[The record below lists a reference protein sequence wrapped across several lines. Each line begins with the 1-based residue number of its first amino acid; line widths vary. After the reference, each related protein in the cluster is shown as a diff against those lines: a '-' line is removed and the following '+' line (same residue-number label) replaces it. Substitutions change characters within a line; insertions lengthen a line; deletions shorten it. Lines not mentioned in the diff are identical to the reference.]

1 MSVRRTT
8 GRVAGNARRSALLL
22 VGLATVWGR
31 SRLPL
36 PRPRRELHRLNDDLR
51 QAREEQRLRVAQL
64 AEQREALL
72 KREREQV
79 VALEEVQRARDDFI
93 ALAGHELRT
102 PLTVIQGYAEYLLD
116 DSAITDEQRHQLAI
130 VVRRAGL
137 MSDLIDD
144 LFALAKLDSQV
155 EPVQFDPVRVD
166 ELVRRSVATQEAVA
180 GPSGIV
186 MDVSA
191 EPVNVLGEHLRL
203 SRMVDN
209 VLDNAVRYS
218 PSGGRVTVSVARD
231 GGDVVIRVADHG
243 IGIPASELPHVF
255 ERLFRGSNAVN
266 DRNPGTGL
274 GLSSARAIAE
284 GHGGTV
290 TAEPGSPSGTVLT
303 IRLPA
308 HANEAD

>member
-22 VGLATVWGR
+22 VGFATVWGR
-31 SRLPL
+31 TRLPL
-36 PRPRRELHRLNDDLR
+36 PCPRRELHRQNHDLR
-51 QAREEQRLRVAQL
+51 QAREEEGRRVAQL

-72 KREREQV
+72 KREREHM
-79 VALEEVQRARDDFI
+79 VALEEVHRARDDFI

-116 DSAITDEQRHQLAI
+116 DPSITDEQRHQLAI

-137 MSDLIDD
+137 MSDLVED
-144 LFALAKLDSQV
+144 LFALAKLESQV
-155 EPVQFDPVRVD
+155 EPVEFHPVRLD
-166 ELVRRSVATQEAVA
+166 ELVRLSVLTQEAVA
-180 GPSGIV
+180 GQSGV
-186 MDVSA
+186 EMEVSA
-191 EPVNVLGEHLRL
+191 EPVSVLGEHLRL

-209 VLDNAVRYS
+209 VLDNAARYS
-218 PSGGRVTVSVARD
+218 PSGGKVTVSVARD
-231 GGDVVIRVADHG
+231 GDDAVIKVEDQG
-243 IGIPASELPHVF
+243 IGIPPSELPHVF
-255 ERLFRGSNAVN
+255 DRLFRGSNAIN
-266 DRNPGTGL
+266 HGMPGAGL

-308 HANEAD
+308 LANEAD